1 MWITKQILFPKSELY
16 KLKKYFTVENN
27 KAMPTESYKECLKV
41 FIPPKYALYLEW
53 GDNIILWEDINIIE
67 YVYGILDDELISKIL
82 GNTEIEIAIM
92 SEEDG
97 NWNYWAMSDGKDL
110 EVPDDHFFAL
120 KAYHTEEESDMKDSH
135 PFCFDSLNFN

>member
-27 KAMPTESYKECLKV
+27 KAMPTERYMECLKV
-41 FIPPKYALYLEW
+41 FIPPESAFYLEW
-53 GDNIILWEDINIIE
+53 GDNIILWEDTNIIE
-67 YVYGILDDELISKIL
+67 YAYGILDDELISKIL

-97 NWNYWAMSDGKDL
+97 NWNYWAMRGGKDL
-110 EVPDDHFFAL
+110 EASDDRFFAL
-120 KAYHTEEESDMKDSH
+120 KAYHLEEESDMKDSH